1 MIDLTLIIQRLP
13 ELLKATGVS
22 LALAVGALSIGVLFG
37 TLLAILET
45 SPSKIARKVIGIYT
59 TILRGTPMLIQIVFI
74 YYIINSSL
82 NLSAFWCAIIAIGLN
97 SSAYISQIIKAGIRS
112 ISHGQIEA
120 AQTLGIPRKELLK
133 TVILPQAI
141 RTVLPALGN
150 EAITLVK
157 DTSLASMIG
166 VGELFFAGKTI
177 IAQTYDA
184 LSVYVALACIYL
196 IITLSLSYAL
206 TLLESKLSYHAADK
220 KSF

>member
-1 MIDLTLIIQRLP
+1 MINFTLILQRAP
-13 ELLKATGVS
+13 ELLKATGIS
-22 LALAVGALSIGVLFG
+22 LALAVGALLIGALLG

-45 SPSKIARKVIGIYT
+45 SGSRVARILIKVYT

-74 YYIINSSL
+74 YYLVSNHL
-82 NLSAFWCAIIAIGLN
+82 HLSAFWCALIAIGMN

-112 ISHGQIEA
+112 ISTGQLEA

-166 VGELFFAGKTI
+166 VTELFFVGKTI
-177 IAQTYDA
+177 ISQTYDA
-184 LSVYVALACIYL
+184 LSIYIALAVIYL
-196 IITLSLSYAL
+196 IITMSLSYAI
-206 TLLESKLSYHAADK
+206 TLLESKLSYHATDK

>member
-1 MIDLTLIIQRLP
+1 MIDISLIISRFP
-13 ELLKATGVS
+13 ELMRATGIS
-22 LALAVGALSIGVLFG
+22 LLLATGALLIGSLLG

-45 SPSKIARKVIGIYT
+45 SSSPSARKLIRVYT
-59 TILRGTPMLIQIVFI
+59 TLLRGTPMLIQIVFI

-82 NLSAFWCAIIAIGLN
+82 HLSAFWCALIAIGLN

-112 ISHGQIEA
+112 ISHGQLEA

-150 EAITLVK
+150 EAITLIK
-157 DTSLASMIG
+157 DTSLASLIG
-166 VGELFFAGKTI
+166 VSELFFAGKVI

-184 LSVYVALACIYL
+184 LSVYTAIALIYL
-196 IITLSLSYAL
+196 TITLCLSYAI
-206 TLLESKLSYHAADK
+206 TLLESKLSYASNK